1 MGKGPPPGSLF
12 ETTIAYRTLSS
23 LFDTRQYHM
32 GLEVTISTCTSLCA
46 VPRWRALVP
55 LRLGALATCPPSGL
69 PSAAPRVA
77 WDQDLCRGGVVR
89 IVLILWMAARSDAM
103 MSRKAHPAIASRASS
118 SDRTGALPIAEVAS
132 VPLFRPSGR
141 RPSLMRRLRAA
152 VAGVEA
158 GRAEA
163 DCARRGAGTAAGLAD
178 GRADAGMGVGDTRAT
193 RVGEPRATP
202 GR

>member
-1 MGKGPPPGSLF
+1 
-12 ETTIAYRTLSS
+12 
-23 LFDTRQYHM
+23 M

-89 IVLILWMAARSDAM
+89 IVLIVRMAARSDAM
-103 MSRKAHPAIASRASS
+103 MSRRARPAIASRASS
-118 SDRTGALPIAEVAS
+118 SDRTGALPIAE

-163 DCARRGAGTAAGLAD
+163 DCARRGAGTVAGLAD

-193 RVGEPRATP
+193 RVGETRATP
-202 GR
+202 GRW